1 MPVSVPATRPCDPD
15 LTHDLRNAL
24 ASVRSL
30 SEILR
35 DNPSIDSGRQQQ
47 FLGIILTE
55 TERSIGLLDHLPHAG
70 NALARASND

>member
-1 MPVSVPATRPCDPD
+1 MIVPTTASCDPD

-35 DNPSIDSGRQQQ
+35 DNPGIDSDRQQQ
-47 FLGIILTE
+47 FLGLILSE
-55 TERSIGLLDHLPHAG
+55 TERSIHLIDNLPDTG
-70 NALARASND
+70 EDPG